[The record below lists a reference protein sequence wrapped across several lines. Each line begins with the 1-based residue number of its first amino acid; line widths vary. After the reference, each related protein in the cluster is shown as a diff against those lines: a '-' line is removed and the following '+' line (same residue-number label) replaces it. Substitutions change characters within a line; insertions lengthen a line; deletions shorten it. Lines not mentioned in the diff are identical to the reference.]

1 MKKKILF
8 ILMGM
13 SLFVF
18 GKENSVTAITEVFGE
33 GQKTTAVILE
43 YDKKINSE
51 SLSTST
57 FSVDGRTITKVYT
70 NKLAEKTESSVDG
83 KYIIIELSKDDAN
96 ASTLSQTKPS
106 GDGAAK
112 RIQEVTGPPA
122 TMPEIKIIPPVL
134 NVTQIKNIK
143 TTNLVI

>member
-51 SLSTST
+51 S
-57 FSVDGRTITKVYT
+57 RR
-70 NKLAEKTESSVDG
+70 KL
-83 KYIIIELSKDDAN
+83 
-96 ASTLSQTKPS
+96 
-106 GDGAAK
+106 
-112 RIQEVTGPPA
+112 
-122 TMPEIKIIPPVL
+122 
-134 NVTQIKNIK
+134 
-143 TTNLVI
+143 